1 MEKMAF
7 LGPLG
12 THSEAAAVYLNS
24 VREDKKELVPYPEIF
39 AAVEAVAQGEAECA
53 LVPGENSLEGSINV
67 TLDELA
73 HGENLVVV
81 REMVWSVHNQLM
93 AKCSPEQVKEIYSHA
108 QPLAQCRGFL
118 QAHYPQARLI
128 QTASTA
134 QAATLAAEAKPEA
147 GIAAI
152 CTARAGELYGLKA
165 LAKEI
170 QDNNTNCTRFYEVR
184 RGQAPVLADNEAG
197 RSIIVFQIDG
207 SKAGALWKVLK
218 ELADRNINMT
228 RIESRPARTGLG
240 EYIFFLDLEVEP
252 GNHKALQ
259 SAIEAVRARSSWL
272 KELGEFTV
280 MTASVD

>member
-12 THSEAAAVYLNS
+12 THSEAAALYLNGI
-24 VREDKKELVPYPEIF
+24 REDKKELVPYPEIF
-39 AAVEAVAQGEAECA
+39 AAVEAVSSGEAESA
-53 LVPGENSLEGSINV
+53 LVPGENSLEGSINI

-73 HGENLVVV
+73 HGDNLVVV
-81 REMVWSVHNQLM
+81 RELIWSVHNQLM
-93 AKCSPEQVKEIYSHA
+93 GKCRAEQVKEIYSHA
-108 QPLAQCRGFL
+108 QPLAQCRAFL
-118 QAHYPQARLI
+118 QKNFPKAKLV

-134 QAATLAAEAKPEA
+134 QAATLASQAAPED

-152 CTARAGELYGLKA
+152 CTARAGELYGLNT

-184 RGQAPVLADNEAG
+184 RGPAACLPDTATG

-207 SKAGALWKVLK
+207 SKAGALWKILQL
-218 ELADRNINMT
+218 LAERNVNMT

-252 GNHKALQ
+252 GQHTALH
-259 SAIEAVRARSSWL
+259 SAIEAVRSRSSWL
-272 KELGEFTV
+272 KELGEFPV
-280 MTASVD
+280 MTAQQD

>member
-1 MEKMAF
+1 MEKLAF

-12 THSEAAAVYLNS
+12 THSEAAAVYLNGI
-24 VREDKKELVPYPEIF
+24 REDKKELVPYPEIF
-39 AAVEAVAQGEAECA
+39 AAVEAVVSGEADCA

-73 HGENLVVV
+73 HGEGLVVV
-81 REMVWSVHNQLM
+81 REMVWNVHNQLM
-93 AKCSPEQVKEIYSHA
+93 GHCQPEQVREIYSHA
-108 QPLAQCRGFL
+108 QPLAQCRGYL
-118 QAHYPQARLI
+118 QAHFPKARLV
-128 QTASTA
+128 QTPSTA
-134 QAATLAAEAKPEA
+134 QAAKLAAQAAPED

-152 CTARAGELYGLKA
+152 CTERAGGLYGLLT

-184 RGQAPVLADNEAG
+184 RGKAESLPDTEEG
-197 RSIIVFQIDG
+197 RSIIVFQMDG

-218 ELADRNINMT
+218 ELADRNVNMT

-252 GNHKALQ
+252 GRHQDLRG
-259 SAIEAVRARSSWL
+259 AIEAVRARSSWL
-272 KELGEFTV
+272 KELGEFKV
-280 MTASVD
+280 MTAAVQ